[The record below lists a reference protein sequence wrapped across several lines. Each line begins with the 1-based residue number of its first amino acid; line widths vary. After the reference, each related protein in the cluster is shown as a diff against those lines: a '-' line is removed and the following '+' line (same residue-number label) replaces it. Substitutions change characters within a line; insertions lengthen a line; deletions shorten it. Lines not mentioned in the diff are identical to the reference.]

1 MEAAETWKRALDE
14 YRYPVDLSK
23 FVDARQTH
31 RWFYWDLDI
40 GNRHQTIEFETRFR
54 ENAPYHL
61 EAWAEVV
68 FWKLY
73 TTRAPARDDQ
83 ARRLLDSLAPPGE
96 LWEACTN
103 YITNPNKEAFSV
115 FRNKLFRHPV
125 VATAAT
131 FPTFIRPELFPMVD
145 RQVTNWARSNGF
157 RHRYAE
163 VGGPNLVSVP
173 ALGPSVLQ
181 ELHWAFIESWMAW
194 CQFTARILSQRT
206 GWAWRARDV
215 EMAVFTAQRSGLQL
229 EPLS

>member
-1 MEAAETWKRALDE
+1 MHVKHTGG
-14 YRYPVDLSK
+14 S
-23 FVDARQTH
+23 T
-31 RWFYWDLDI
+31 WDLDI
-40 GNRHQTIEFETRFR
+40 GNRHQTIELETRFR

-103 YITNPNKEAFSV
+103 YITNPNREAFSV

-131 FPTFIRPELFPMVD
+131 FPAFIRPELFPMVD

-215 EMAVFTAQRSGLQL
+215 EMAIFTAQRRRAAVGTAIVSPGRMETRVKVRRAGSAV
-229 EPLS
+229 EPASA

>member
-1 MEAAETWKRALDE
+1 MEAGETWKRALDE
-14 YRYPVDLSK
+14 YRYPVDRRK

-31 RWFYWDLDI
+31 RWFYWDPDI

-103 YITNPNKEAFSV
+103 YITNPNREAFSV

-125 VATAAT
+125 DA
-131 FPTFIRPELFPMVD
+131 
-145 RQVTNWARSNGF
+145 
-157 RHRYAE
+157 
-163 VGGPNLVSVP
+163 VGVG
-173 ALGPSVLQ
+173 AG
-181 ELHWAFIESWMAW
+181 
-194 CQFTARILSQRT
+194 
-206 GWAWRARDV
+206 
-215 EMAVFTAQRSGLQL
+215 
-229 EPLS
+229 